1 MSGHPQGGRNDYD
14 DGYGQNH
21 NQAQPQAQGQAQQGQ
36 DGYYHDD
43 QYGQYHDDARGQG
56 QGQGQYQQQGDAY
69 YDESAYYDG
78 QNNGQ
83 YQQNGYYD
91 DRNQQ
96 GYQDEYYN
104 DQYYDQGGA
113 QDGYGG
119 QPRRR
124 NHDSEED
131 SETFS
136 DFTMRSDMARATDM
150 DYYGRGDERY
160 NSYNEGNN
168 RGYRPPSSQVSY
180 SGNRSS
186 GASTPIYGMD
196 YSNALP
202 AGQRSREPYPAWTA
216 EAQIP
221 CTKEEI
227 EDIFLDLTAKFGFQ
241 RDSMRNMYD
250 HFMTL
255 LDSRA
260 SRMPPNQALLS
271 LHADYIGGENAN
283 YRRWYFAAHLDL
295 DDAVG
300 FANMNLGKANRRTR
314 KARKAAKKKASENP
328 ANEEET
334 LDAYEGD
341 NSLEAAEYRW
351 KTRMNRMSQHDR
363 VRQIAL
369 YLLCWGEANQV
380 RFMPELMCFIFKCA
394 DDYLNSPAGQAQT
407 EPIEEFTYLN
417 QIITPLYQY
426 CRDQGY
432 EIQDGKYVRRE
443 RDHAQIIGYDDINQL
458 FWYPEGL
465 ERIVFEDKSRMV
477 DLPPAERFLKLKDVL
492 WKKVFFKT
500 YYESRSWFHM
510 IINFN
515 RIWVIH
521 FTSFWFYTAYNSQP
535 VYTKG
540 YEQQQDQKPEK
551 AAILSAVALG
561 GTIASL
567 IQIIATLCEWSYVPR
582 KWAGAQHLTK
592 RLFFLLAVFAVNVGP
607 SVYIFGLGKR
617 TGMIADILGGVQFAV
632 ALITFIFFS
641 LMPIGGLFGSYLTK
655 NSRKYVASQ
664 TFTASYPRLKGN
676 DMWMSYGLWVL
687 VFAAKLAESYFF
699 LTLSIKDPIRILAH
713 MTKPICLGDAIF
725 GNILCQYQPRIL
737 LGLMYFMDLILFFL
751 DSYLWYIIANML
763 FSVARSFYLGVSI
776 WTPWRNIFSRLP
788 KRIYS
793 KVLATTDMEIK
804 YKPKVLI
811 SQIWNAVVISMYRE
825 HLLAIDHVQKL
836 LYHQVPS
843 EQEGKRT
850 LRAPTFFVSQE
861 DHSFKTEFFP
871 AQSEAERRI
880 SFFAQSLSTPIPEPL
895 PVDNMPTFTVLIPHY
910 GEKILLSLREII
922 REDEPYSRV
931 TLLEY
936 LKQLHPHEWDC
947 FVKDTKI
954 LADETSQFNG
964 DDEKNEKDTA
974 KSKIDDL
981 PFYCIGFKSA
991 APEYTLR
998 TRIWASLRSQTLYRT
1013 ISGFMNYSR
1022 AIKLLYRVENPEVVQ
1037 MFGGNSDKLE
1047 RELERMAR
1055 RKYKICVSMQRYA
1068 KFNKEERENTEFLL
1082 RAYPDLQIAYLD
1094 EEPPVNEGDE
1104 PRIYSALIDG
1114 HSEIMENGMRRPK
1127 FRIQLSGNPILG
1139 DGKSD
1144 NQNHSIIFYRGEYIQ
1159 LIDAN
1164 QDNYLEECLKIRS
1177 VLAEF
1182 EEMTTDN
1189 VSPYTPGIP
1198 NPNFNPVA
1206 ILGAREYIFSE
1217 NIGILGDI
1225 AAGKEQTF
1233 GTMFARTL
1241 AQIGGKLHYG
1251 HPDFLNGIFMTTRG
1265 GVSKAQK
1272 GLHLNEDIYAGMNAL
1287 LRGGRIKHCEY
1298 YQCGKGRD
1306 LGFGS
1311 VLNFTTKIGTGMGEQ
1326 MLSREYYYMG
1336 TQLPLD
1342 RFLSF
1347 FYAHPGF
1354 HINNMFIML
1363 SVQCFMFVLLNLG
1376 ALHHETILC
1385 AFNKDIPITDPQW
1398 PNGCANLVPVFD
1410 WVARCIISIFI
1421 VFFIS
1426 FVPLVVQELTERG
1439 FWRAATRLAKHFSS
1453 GSPFFEVFVT
1463 QIYANS
1469 LHTNLSFGGARY
1481 IGTGRGFATA
1491 RIPFGILYSRFA
1503 GPSIYIGARS
1513 LMILLFASIT
1523 VWGPW
1528 LIYFWASLLSLCLA
1542 PFLFNPHQFSWDDF
1556 FIDYREYLRWL
1567 SRGNTRSHS
1576 ASWIGYCRLSRT
1588 RLTGYKRKVL
1598 GDPTAKLSGD
1608 VPRAKFTN
1616 IFFSEILGPFVL
1628 VLITIVPYLFI
1639 NAQTGVTDKR
1649 NKTLETGNLPEPKAS
1664 GALVR
1669 IGLIAFGPIA
1679 VNAAILLGLFA
1690 LACCAGPL
1698 LSMCCKKFGAVL
1710 AAIAHAI
1717 AVIML
1722 LIFFVVMVFLE
1733 GFSFARALSGMI
1745 AVVAI
1750 QRFFFKLIVSL
1761 ALTREF
1767 KADTSN
1773 IAWWT
1778 GKWYTMGWHTI
1789 SQPGREF
1796 LCKIVE
1802 LGMFAADF
1810 ILGHVL
1816 LFFML
1821 PVLLLPY
1828 ADKFH
1833 SVMLFWLRPSRQIR
1847 PPIYSLK
1854 QTKLRKRRVIRYA
1867 ILYFLL
1873 LVVFL
1878 ALVVGPV
1885 VVGGKLKFALPKL
1898 PMEILQPTG
1907 YNNNNT
1913 NASPTGSCRGPCPVF
1928 QGEDG
1933 AGGGGG
1939 AARNTDTSGSNK
1951 FRRPSKVHLEIVI
1964 GHHKDYTSTPHSIMD
1979 LQEVQNATARFL
1991 NDANVHFQRIPGS
2004 AIAVRYIKS
2013 SYQNDPVRSAIELFL
2028 FLFAVRYLLA
2038 PKYSTLKKV
2047 QLSDAEIDELVDDW
2061 TPEPLVAPP
2070 TAFEELDN
2078 EKRPV
2083 IVGPTGPKVK
2093 LSTGRTVTNLASY
2106 NYYNFIANETL
2117 KEKAIQTLRTYG
2129 VGPCGPP
2136 GFYGT
2141 QDVHIK
2147 TESDVAAHLGVP
2159 ACIIYAQSFSTI
2171 SSVIPSFSKRGDII
2185 VADKAVNFAVRK
2197 GIQISRSTVR
2207 WYEHNDMEDLQK
2219 VLQKVV
2225 KEQAKKP
2232 LTRRFIITEGLFEN
2246 TGDSVDLPQLIT
2258 LKLKYKFRLILD
2270 ETWSYGV
2277 LGRTGRGLTEA
2288 QNVDAAEVD
2297 MIIGS
2302 LSGPLCAA
2310 GGFCAG
2316 NEEVV
2321 EHQRIS
2327 SASYTYSAALPALLA
2342 TTASETI
2349 ALLQE
2354 QPEILVGLREN
2365 VRALRA
2371 QLDPR
2376 SDWVVSTSSADNP
2389 MVLLTLKEDVVEARK
2404 LSLDDQNQIFRDVV
2418 DECLANGVLIT
2429 RVKAFPLGLGVN
2441 PRDAEWQPLPT
2452 LKVCVSSGLTKKEV
2466 EKAGTVIRH
2475 AITKIVAKRK

>member
-1 MSGHPQGGRNDYD
+1 MIKVVTGLSRHCPFHLSSMLTLHSGKPKR
-14 DGYGQNH
+14 
-21 NQAQPQAQGQAQQGQ
+21 
-36 DGYYHDD
+36 
-43 QYGQYHDDARGQG
+43 RG
-56 QGQGQYQQQGDAY
+56 
-69 YDESAYYDG
+69 
-78 QNNGQ
+78 
-83 YQQNGYYD
+83 
-91 DRNQQ
+91 
-96 GYQDEYYN
+96 
-104 DQYYDQGGA
+104 
-113 QDGYGG
+113 
-119 QPRRR
+119 
-124 NHDSEED
+124 HDSEED

-136 DFTMRSDMARATDM
+136 DFTMRSDMARAADM

-160 NSYNEGNN
+160 NSYNEGG
-168 RGYRPPSSQVSY
+168 RGYRPASSQVSY
-180 SGNRSS
+180 GGNRSS
-186 GASTPIYGMD
+186 GASTPIYGVD
-196 YSNALP
+196 YTNALP

-221 CTKEEI
+221 LTKEEI
-227 EDIFLDLTAKFGFQ
+227 EDIFLELTAKFGFQ

-250 HFMTL
+250 HIMTL

-260 SRMPPNQALLS
+260 SRMSPNQALLS

-300 FANMNLGKANRRTR
+300 FANMKLGKASRKTR
-314 KARKAAKKKASENP
+314 KARKAAKKAAGDAS
-328 ANEEET
+328 NEEEA
-334 LDAYEGD
+334 LEALEGD

-380 RFMPELMCFIFKCA
+380 RFMPECLCFIFKCA
-394 DDYLNSPAGQAQT
+394 DDYLNSPAGQAST
-407 EPIEEFTYLN
+407 EQVEEFTYLN
-417 QIITPLYQY
+417 NVITPLYQY

-432 EIQDGKYVRRE
+432 EILDGKYVRRE
-443 RDHAQIIGYDDINQL
+443 RDHAAIIGYDDINQL
-458 FWYPEGL
+458 FWYPEGI
-465 ERIVFEDKSRMV
+465 ERIVMEDKSRIV
-477 DLPPAERFLKLKDVL
+477 DVPPAERYMKLKDVH

-500 YYESRSWFHM
+500 YYERRSWFHM
-510 IINFN
+510 LVNFN

-521 FTSFWFYTAYNSQP
+521 ATMFWFYTVYNSP
-535 VYTKG
+535 TIFTNNYT
-540 YEQQQDQKPEK
+540 QQGNEEPE
-551 AAILSAVALG
+551 ASAWRSAVALG

-567 IQIIATLCEWSYVPR
+567 IMVLATLAEWFYVPR

-592 RLFFLLAVFAVNVGP
+592 RFLFLLAVFAINLAP
-607 SVYIFGLGKR
+607 SVYVFGVTRDGK
-617 TGMIADILGGVQFAV
+617 IANILSVVQLIIAIITFLFFAV
-632 ALITFIFFS
+632 
-641 LMPIGGLFGSYLTK
+641 MPIGGLFGSYLTR
-655 NSRKYVASQ
+655 NSRQYVASQ

-687 VFAAKLAESYFF
+687 VFAAKLSESYFF
-699 LTLSIKDPIRILAH
+699 LTLSLKDPIRILST
-713 MTKPICLGDAIF
+713 MNIENCLGDKIV
-725 GNILCQYQPRIL
+725 GTYLCKYQAKIL
-737 LGLMYFMDLILFFL
+737 LGLMYFTDLILFFL
-751 DSYLWYIIANML
+751 DTYLWYIILNML

-793 KVLATTDMEIK
+793 KILATTDMEIK

-895 PVDNMPTFTVLIPHY
+895 PVDNMPTFTVMIPHY
-910 GEKILLSLREII
+910 SEKILLSLREII

-964 DDEKNEKDTA
+964 DYEKNEKDTA

-1055 RKYKICVSMQRYA
+1055 RKYKIVVSMQRYA
-1068 KFNKEERENTEFLL
+1068 KFSKEERENTEFLL

-1104 PRIYSALIDG
+1104 PRLYSALIDG
-1114 HSEIMENGMRRPK
+1114 HSELMDNGMRRPK

-1144 NQNHSIIFYRGEYIQ
+1144 NQNHCIIFYRGEYIQ

-1182 EEMTTDN
+1182 EEMVTDN

-1198 NPNFNPVA
+1198 SPDFNPVA

-1311 VLNFTTKIGTGMGEQ
+1311 ILNFTTKIGTGMGEQ
-1326 MLSREYYYMG
+1326 MLSREYYYLG

-1354 HINNMFIML
+1354 HINNLFIML
-1363 SVQCFMFVLLNLG
+1363 SVQLFMFVLINLG
-1376 ALHHETILC
+1376 SLKHESIIC
-1385 AFNKDIPITDPQW
+1385 KYNKDVPVTDELLPT
-1398 PNGCANLVPVFD
+1398 GCRNLVPVFD
-1410 WVARCIISIFI
+1410 WVARCIVSIFI

-1453 GSPFFEVFVT
+1453 LSPMFEVFVC
-1463 QIYANS
+1463 QIYANA
-1469 LHTNLSFGGARY
+1469 LHTDLSYGGARY

-1513 LMILLFASIT
+1513 LMMLLFATMT

-1528 LIYFWASLLSLCLA
+1528 LIYFWASLLALCIC
-1542 PFLFNPHQFSWDDF
+1542 PFLFNPHQFSWTDF

-1567 SRGNTRSHS
+1567 SRGNTRSHA

-1588 RLTGYKRKVL
+1588 RITGYKRKVL
-1598 GDPTAKLSGD
+1598 GDPSSKMSGD
-1608 VPRAKFTN
+1608 VPRAKFGN
-1616 IFFSEILGPFVL
+1616 IFFAEILGPLVL
-1628 VLITIVPYLFI
+1628 VAVTLIPYLFI
-1639 NAQTGVTDKR
+1639 NAQTGVEDADRDKDSEGAPTTIEQTNSLIR
-1649 NKTLETGNLPEPKAS
+1649 V
-1664 GALVR
+1664 ALV
-1669 IGLIAFGPIA
+1669 AFGPIA
-1679 VNAAILLGLFA
+1679 VNAGVLGGLFGM
-1690 LACCAGPL
+1690 ACCMGPL

-1710 AAIAHAI
+1710 AAIAHGV
-1717 AVIML
+1717 AVVML
-1722 LIFFVVMVFLE
+1722 LVFFEVMLFLE
-1733 GFSFARALSGMI
+1733 GWNFSRALIGMI

-1750 QRFFFKLIVSL
+1750 QRFFFKLIIAL

-1767 KADTSN
+1767 KADNAN

-1778 GKWYTMGWHTI
+1778 GKWYSMGWHTI

-1796 LCKIVE
+1796 LCKITE

-1810 ILGHVL
+1810 ILGHII
-1816 LFFML
+1816 LFI
-1821 PVLLLPY
+1821 LLPALLVPY
-1828 ADKFH
+1828 IDKFH
-1833 SVMLFWLRPSRQIR
+1833 SVMLFWLRPRYVYPPYVFPSSANLHSRQIR

-1854 QTKLRKRRVIRYA
+1854 QSKLRKRRVIRYS
-1867 ILYFLL
+1867 ILYFFL
-1873 LVVFL
+1873 LVVFI
-1878 ALVVGPV
+1878 ALIVGPV
-1885 VVGGKLKFALPKL
+1885 VAGKFLTMSVAI
-1898 PMEILQPTG
+1898 PMQLLQPTG
-1907 YNNNNT
+1907 LNNN
-1913 NASPTGSCRGPCPVF
+1913 
-1928 QGEDG
+1928 
-1933 AGGGGG
+1933 
-1939 AARNTDTSGSNK
+1939 DTSGS
-1951 FRRPSKVHLEIVI
+1951 HT
-1964 GHHKDYTSTPHSIMD
+1964 G
-1979 LQEVQNATARFL
+1979 TA
-1991 NDANVHFQRIPGS
+1991 QGG
-2004 AIAVRYIKS
+2004 K
-2013 SYQNDPVRSAIELFL
+2013 
-2028 FLFAVRYLLA
+2028 
-2038 PKYSTLKKV
+2038 
-2047 QLSDAEIDELVDDW
+2047 
-2061 TPEPLVAPP
+2061 
-2070 TAFEELDN
+2070 
-2078 EKRPV
+2078 
-2083 IVGPTGPKVK
+2083 
-2093 LSTGRTVTNLASY
+2093 
-2106 NYYNFIANETL
+2106 
-2117 KEKAIQTLRTYG
+2117 
-2129 VGPCGPP
+2129 
-2136 GFYGT
+2136 
-2141 QDVHIK
+2141 
-2147 TESDVAAHLGVP
+2147 
-2159 ACIIYAQSFSTI
+2159 
-2171 SSVIPSFSKRGDII
+2171 
-2185 VADKAVNFAVRK
+2185 
-2197 GIQISRSTVR
+2197 
-2207 WYEHNDMEDLQK
+2207 
-2219 VLQKVV
+2219 
-2225 KEQAKKP
+2225 
-2232 LTRRFIITEGLFEN
+2232 
-2246 TGDSVDLPQLIT
+2246 
-2258 LKLKYKFRLILD
+2258 
-2270 ETWSYGV
+2270 
-2277 LGRTGRGLTEA
+2277 
-2288 QNVDAAEVD
+2288 AAET
-2297 MIIGS
+2297 
-2302 LSGPLCAA
+2302 
-2310 GGFCAG
+2310 
-2316 NEEVV
+2316 
-2321 EHQRIS
+2321 
-2327 SASYTYSAALPALLA
+2327 SASTSDSAKF
-2342 TTASETI
+2342 
-2349 ALLQE
+2349 
-2354 QPEILVGLREN
+2354 
-2365 VRALRA
+2365 
-2371 QLDPR
+2371 
-2376 SDWVVSTSSADNP
+2376 
-2389 MVLLTLKEDVVEARK
+2389 MV
-2404 LSLDDQNQIFRDVV
+2404 F
-2418 DECLANGVLIT
+2418 
-2429 RVKAFPLGLGVN
+2429 
-2441 PRDAEWQPLPT
+2441 
-2452 LKVCVSSGLTKKEV
+2452 
-2466 EKAGTVIRH
+2466 
-2475 AITKIVAKRK
+2475 

>member
-1 MSGHPQGGRNDYD
+1 MSGHPQGAQYD
-14 DGYGQNH
+14 DGYGQ
-21 NQAQPQAQGQAQQGQ
+21 PQGQ
-36 DGYYHDD
+36 DSYYQDD
-43 QYGQYHDDARGQG
+43 QYAQYNDHQG
-56 QGQGQYQQQGDAY
+56 AAPNGYGDQQNGDAY
-69 YDESAYYDG
+69 YDESAYYDSQPQAG
-78 QNNGQ
+78 GAQ
-83 YQQNGYYD
+83 YQQDGYYD
-91 DRNQQ
+91 GQQ

-113 QDGYGG
+113 QAAQGGQSGYGAK
-119 QPRRR
+119 PTRRG
-124 NHDSEED
+124 HDSEED

-150 DYYGRGDERY
+150 DYYGRGDERL
-160 NSYNEGNN
+160 NSYGEGMG
-168 RGYRPPSSQVSY
+168 RGYRPPSSQISY
-180 SGNRSS
+180 GGNRSS

-196 YSNALP
+196 YTNALP
-202 AGQRSREPYPAWTA
+202 AGQRSREPYPAWTSD
-216 EAQIP
+216 AQIP
-221 CTKEEI
+221 LTKEEV

-260 SRMPPNQALLS
+260 SRMSPNQALLS

-300 FANMNLGKANRRTR
+300 FANMKLGKASRRTR
-314 KARKAAKKKASENP
+314 KARKAAKKKAGTDPEN
-328 ANEEET
+328 EQQT
-334 LDAYEGD
+334 LEAYEGD

-351 KTRMNRMSQHDR
+351 KTKMNKMSQHDR

-380 RFMPELMCFIFKCA
+380 RFMPECLCFIFKCA
-394 DDYLNSPAGQAQT
+394 DDYLNSPACQQRT
-407 EPIEEFTYLN
+407 EPVEEFTYLN
-417 QIITPLYQY
+417 DVITPLYQF

-443 RDHAQIIGYDDINQL
+443 RDHASIIGYDDINQL
-458 FWYPEGL
+458 FWYPEGI
-465 ERIVFEDKSRMV
+465 ERIVMEDKSRIV
-477 DLPPAERFLKLKDVL
+477 DLPPAERYVKLKDVL

-500 YYESRSWFHM
+500 YYERRSWFHM
-510 IINFN
+510 LVNFN

-521 FTSFWFYTAYNSQP
+521 VSAFWFYTAYNSKP
-535 VYTKG
+535 IYTKD
-540 YEQQQDQKPEK
+540 YQQQLDQAPNK
-551 AAILSAVALG
+551 AATLSAIALG

-567 IQIIATLCEWSYVPR
+567 IMIFATLAEWAYVPR

-592 RLFFLLAVFAVNVGP
+592 RLFFLLAVFAVNIGP
-607 SVYIFGLGKR
+607 SVYIFGISQTGK
-617 TGMIADILGGVQFAV
+617 IAVILGVVQFII
-632 ALITFIFFS
+632 ALITFVFFS
-641 LMPIGGLFGSYLTK
+641 IMPLGGLFGSYLTR
-655 NSRKYVASQ
+655 NSRQYVASQ

-687 VFAAKLAESYFF
+687 VFAAKMIESYFF
-699 LTLSIKDPIRILAH
+699 LTLTFKDPIRILSH
-713 MTKPICLGDAIF
+713 MQAPDCLGDAII
-725 GNILCQYQPRIL
+725 GDMICKYQPKIL
-737 LGLMYFMDLILFFL
+737 LGLMFFTDLILFFL
-751 DSYLWYIIANML
+751 DTYLFYIICNML
-763 FSVARSFYLGVSI
+763 FSVFRSFYLGVSI

-793 KVLATTDMEIK
+793 KILATTDMEIK

-964 DDEKNEKDTA
+964 DYEKGEKDTA

-1055 RKYKICVSMQRYA
+1055 RKFKICVSMQRYA
-1068 KFNKEERENTEFLL
+1068 KFSKEERENTEFLL

-1094 EEPPVNEGDE
+1094 EEPPLNEGEE
-1104 PRIYSALIDG
+1104 PRLYSALIDG
-1114 HSEIMENGMRRPK
+1114 HSELMDNGMRRPK

-1217 NIGILGDI
+1217 NIGILGDV

-1311 VLNFTTKIGTGMGEQ
+1311 ILNFTTKIGTGMGEQ
-1326 MLSREYYYMG
+1326 MLSREYYYLG

-1347 FYAHPGF
+1347 YYAHPGF
-1354 HINNMFIML
+1354 HINNLFIML
-1363 SVQCFMFVLLNLG
+1363 SVQCFMFVLINLG
-1376 ALHHETILC
+1376 ALKHEMITC
-1385 AFNKDIPITDPQW
+1385 RYNVDVPITDPLF
-1398 PNGCANLVPVFD
+1398 PNGCANLVPISD
-1410 WVARCIISIFI
+1410 WVARCIVSIFI

-1426 FVPLVVQELTERG
+1426 FIPLVVQELTERG

-1453 GSPFFEVFVT
+1453 LSPFFEVFVC
-1463 QIYANS
+1463 QIYANA
-1469 LHTNLSFGGARY
+1469 LHTDLSFGGARY

-1513 LMILLFASIT
+1513 LMMLLFATMT

-1528 LIYFWASLLSLCLA
+1528 LIYFWASLLALCVS

-1588 RLTGYKRKVL
+1588 RLTGYKRKIL
-1598 GDPTAKLSGD
+1598 GDPSSKLSGD
-1608 VPRAKFTN
+1608 IPRAQFGN
-1616 IFFSEILGPFVL
+1616 IFFSEILGPLVL
-1628 VLITIVPYLFI
+1628 VAITLIPYLFI
-1639 NAQTGVTDKR
+1639 NAQTGVRNANHDNDALGDK
-1649 NKTLETGNLPEPKAS
+1649 EIKAS

-1669 IGLIAFGPIA
+1669 VAIVAFGPIA
-1679 VNAAILLGLFA
+1679 INAGVLGGMFA
-1690 LACCAGPL
+1690 MACCMGPL

-1710 AAIAHAI
+1710 AAISHAI

-1722 LIFFVVMVFLE
+1722 FAFFEVMFFLS
-1733 GFSFARALSGMI
+1733 GWSFSKALLGMI
-1745 AVVAI
+1745 AVVAL
-1750 QRFFFKLIVSL
+1750 QRFIFKLIISL

-1767 KADTSN
+1767 KADTAN

-1796 LCKIVE
+1796 LCKITE

-1810 ILGHVL
+1810 ILGHVI
-1816 LFFML
+1816 LFIQL
-1821 PVLLLPY
+1821 PVLLIPY
-1828 ADKFH
+1828 VDKFH

-1867 ILYFLL
+1867 ILYFVILIVFVAL
-1873 LVVFL
+1873 IAGPLV
-1878 ALVVGPV
+1878 A
-1885 VVGGKLKFALPKL
+1885 GKYLNFGAEI
-1898 PMEILQPTG
+1898 PMDLLQPTG
-1907 YNNNNT
+1907 LNNNDT
-1913 NASPTGSCRGPCPVF
+1913 SPSITGSRLNN
-1928 QGEDG
+1928 
-1933 AGGGGG
+1933 AGG
-1939 AARNTDTSGSNK
+1939 
-1951 FRRPSKVHLEIVI
+1951 
-1964 GHHKDYTSTPHSIMD
+1964 
-1979 LQEVQNATARFL
+1979 
-1991 NDANVHFQRIPGS
+1991 DA
-2004 AIAVRYIKS
+2004 
-2013 SYQNDPVRSAIELFL
+2013 PVA
-2028 FLFAVRYLLA
+2028 
-2038 PKYSTLKKV
+2038 
-2047 QLSDAEIDELVDDW
+2047 
-2061 TPEPLVAPP
+2061 
-2070 TAFEELDN
+2070 
-2078 EKRPV
+2078 
-2083 IVGPTGPKVK
+2083 
-2093 LSTGRTVTNLASY
+2093 
-2106 NYYNFIANETL
+2106 
-2117 KEKAIQTLRTYG
+2117 
-2129 VGPCGPP
+2129 
-2136 GFYGT
+2136 
-2141 QDVHIK
+2141 
-2147 TESDVAAHLGVP
+2147 
-2159 ACIIYAQSFSTI
+2159 
-2171 SSVIPSFSKRGDII
+2171 
-2185 VADKAVNFAVRK
+2185 
-2197 GIQISRSTVR
+2197 
-2207 WYEHNDMEDLQK
+2207 
-2219 VLQKVV
+2219 
-2225 KEQAKKP
+2225 
-2232 LTRRFIITEGLFEN
+2232 
-2246 TGDSVDLPQLIT
+2246 TGD
-2258 LKLKYKFRLILD
+2258 
-2270 ETWSYGV
+2270 
-2277 LGRTGRGLTEA
+2277 A
-2288 QNVDAAEVD
+2288 
-2297 MIIGS
+2297 
-2302 LSGPLCAA
+2302 
-2310 GGFCAG
+2310 
-2316 NEEVV
+2316 
-2321 EHQRIS
+2321 RI
-2327 SASYTYSAALPALLA
+2327 
-2342 TTASETI
+2342 
-2349 ALLQE
+2349 
-2354 QPEILVGLREN
+2354 
-2365 VRALRA
+2365 
-2371 QLDPR
+2371 
-2376 SDWVVSTSSADNP
+2376 
-2389 MVLLTLKEDVVEARK
+2389 
-2404 LSLDDQNQIFRDVV
+2404 
-2418 DECLANGVLIT
+2418 
-2429 RVKAFPLGLGVN
+2429 KAF
-2441 PRDAEWQPLPT
+2441 
-2452 LKVCVSSGLTKKEV
+2452 
-2466 EKAGTVIRH
+2466 
-2475 AITKIVAKRK
+2475 

>member
-1 MSGHPQGGRNDYD
+1 MSGHPQGGHYD
-14 DGYGQNH
+14 DGYGH
-21 NQAQPQAQGQAQQGQ
+21 GQAN

-43 QYGQYHDDARGQG
+43 QYRQYDNHGG
-56 QGQGQYQQQGDAY
+56 HGYPEQQHGDAY
-69 YDESAYYDG
+69 YDEAGYYDG
-78 QNNGQ
+78 NQGH
-83 YQQNGYYD
+83 YQQEGYYEGGH
-91 DRNQQ
+91 Q

-113 QDGYGG
+113 NGQQGYAQNDYGAK
-119 QPRRR
+119 PKRRG
-124 NHDSEED
+124 HDSEED

-136 DFTMRSDMARATDM
+136 DFTMRSDMARAADM

-160 NSYNEGNN
+160 NSYNEGQN

-180 SGNRSS
+180 GGNRSS

-196 YSNALP
+196 YTNALP

-216 EAQIP
+216 DAQIP
-221 CTKEEI
+221 LTKEEI
-227 EDIFLDLTAKFGFQ
+227 EDIFLDLTSKFGFQ

-250 HFMTL
+250 HLMTL

-260 SRMPPNQALLS
+260 SRMSPNQALLS

-300 FANMNLGKANRRTR
+300 FANMKLGKANRRTR
-314 KARKAAKKKASENP
+314 KARKAAKKKAGENP
-328 ANEEET
+328 TNEDQT
-334 LDAYEGD
+334 LEALEGD

-380 RFMPELMCFIFKCA
+380 RFMPEALCFIFKCA
-394 DDYLNSPAGQAQT
+394 DDYLNSPACQNRQ
-407 EPIEEFTYLN
+407 EPVEEFTYLN
-417 QIITPLYQY
+417 NVITPLYQY

-443 RDHAQIIGYDDINQL
+443 RDHASIIGYDDINQL
-458 FWYPEGL
+458 FWYPEGI
-465 ERIVFEDKSRMV
+465 ERIVMEDKSRIV
-477 DLPPAERFLKLKDVL
+477 DLSPAERYEKLKDVH

-500 YYESRSWFHM
+500 YYERRSWFHM
-510 IINFN
+510 VVNFN

-521 FTSFWFYTAYNSQP
+521 VTAFWFYTAFNSP
-535 VYTKG
+535 TLYTKG
-540 YEQQQDQKPEK
+540 YQQQLNNKPNK
-551 AAILSAVALG
+551 AAQWSAVALG

-567 IQIIATLCEWSYVPR
+567 IMIFATLAEWAYVPR
-582 KWAGAQHLTK
+582 RWSGAQHLTK
-592 RLFFLLAVFAVNVGP
+592 RLLFLLAVFAVNIGP
-607 SVYIFGLGKR
+607 AVYIFGISQTGK
-617 TGMIADILGGVQFAV
+617 IAQILGVVQFLV
-632 ALITFIFFS
+632 ALVTFLFFS
-641 LMPIGGLFGSYLTK
+641 VMPIGGLFGSYLTR
-655 NSRKYVASQ
+655 NSRQYVASQ
-664 TFTASYPRLKGN
+664 TFTASYPRLHGN
-676 DMWMSYGLWVL
+676 DMWMSFGLWVL
-687 VFAAKLAESYFF
+687 VFAAKMTESYFF
-699 LTLSIKDPIRILAH
+699 LTLSLRDPIRILST
-713 MTKPICLGDAIF
+713 MKINNCLGDAII
-725 GNILCQYQPRIL
+725 GDVLCKHQPKIL
-737 LGLMYFMDLILFFL
+737 LGLMFFTDLILFFL
-751 DSYLWYIIANML
+751 DTYLWYIILNML

-793 KVLATTDMEIK
+793 KILATTDMEIK

-895 PVDNMPTFTVLIPHY
+895 PVDNMPTFTVMIPHY
-910 GEKILLSLREII
+910 SEKILLSLREII

-964 DDEKNEKDTA
+964 DYEKSEKDTA

-1055 RKYKICVSMQRYA
+1055 RKYKIVVSMQRYA
-1068 KFNKEERENTEFLL
+1068 KFSKEERENTEFLL

-1094 EEPPVNEGDE
+1094 EEPPVNEGEE
-1104 PRIYSALIDG
+1104 PRLYSALIDG
-1114 HSEIMENGMRRPK
+1114 HSELMENGIRRPK

-1144 NQNHSIIFYRGEYIQ
+1144 NQNHCIIFYRGEYIQ

-1198 NPNFNPVA
+1198 SPNFNPVA

-1217 NIGILGDI
+1217 NIGILGDV

-1311 VLNFTTKIGTGMGEQ
+1311 ILNFTTKIGTGMGEQ
-1326 MLSREYYYMG
+1326 MLSREYYYLG

-1347 FYAHPGF
+1347 YYAHPGF
-1354 HINNMFIML
+1354 HINNLFIML
-1363 SVQCFMFVLLNLG
+1363 SVQLFMFVIINLG
-1376 ALHHETILC
+1376 ALRHETIIC
-1385 AFNKDIPITDPQW
+1385 HYNKDVPITDPMM
-1398 PNGCANLVPVFD
+1398 PTGCANLVPIFD
-1410 WVARCIISIFI
+1410 WVARCIVSIFI

-1453 GSPFFEVFVT
+1453 LSPFFEVFVC
-1463 QIYANS
+1463 QIYANA
-1469 LHTNLSFGGARY
+1469 LHTDLSFGGARY

-1513 LMILLFASIT
+1513 LMMLLFATMT
-1523 VWGPW
+1523 VWGAW
-1528 LIYFWASLLSLCLA
+1528 LIYFWASLLALCIC

-1588 RLTGYKRKVL
+1588 RITGYKRKAL
-1598 GDPTAKLSGD
+1598 GDPSSKLSGD
-1608 VPRAKFTN
+1608 VPRATFGN
-1616 IFFSEILGPFVL
+1616 IFFSEIVGPLVL
-1628 VLITIVPYLFI
+1628 VAVTLIPYLFI
-1639 NAQTGVTDKR
+1639 NAQTGVLDADRSLDSKGAPT
-1649 NKTLETGNLPEPKAS
+1649 TIKATNS
-1664 GALVR
+1664 LIRVALV
-1669 IGLIAFGPIA
+1669 AFGPIA
-1679 VNAAILLGLFA
+1679 INAGVLAGLFGM
-1690 LACCAGPL
+1690 ACCMGPL
-1698 LSMCCKKFGAVL
+1698 LSICCKKFGAVL
-1710 AAIAHAI
+1710 AAIAHGI
-1717 AVIML
+1717 AVVML
-1722 LIFFVVMVFLE
+1722 LAFFEVMFFLE
-1733 GFSFARALSGMI
+1733 GWSFSKALLGMV

-1750 QRFFFKLIVSL
+1750 QRFFFKLIISL

-1767 KADTSN
+1767 KADTAN

-1778 GKWYTMGWHTI
+1778 GKWYAMGWHTI

-1796 LCKIVE
+1796 LCKITE

-1810 ILGHVL
+1810 ILGHIL
-1816 LFFML
+1816 LFIML
-1821 PVLLLPY
+1821 PALLVPY
-1828 ADKFH
+1828 IDKFH

-1854 QTKLRKRRVIRYA
+1854 QTKLRKRRVVRYA
-1867 ILYFLL
+1867 ILYFVILIIFAAL
-1873 LVVFL
+1873 IAGPIVAGKFL
-1878 ALVVGPV
+1878 TS
-1885 VVGGKLKFALPKL
+1885 LPSI
-1898 PMEILQPTG
+1898 PMQLLQPTG
-1907 YNNNNT
+1907 LNNNDT
-1913 NASPTGSCRGPCPVF
+1913 SSSQTGT
-1928 QGEDG
+1928 
-1933 AGGGGG
+1933 ALAGG
-1939 AARNTDTSGSNK
+1939 AAATATSG
-1951 FRRPSKVHLEIVI
+1951 
-1964 GHHKDYTSTPHSIMD
+1964 
-1979 LQEVQNATARFL
+1979 ARF
-1991 NDANVHFQRIPGS
+1991 R
-2004 AIAVRYIKS
+2004 
-2013 SYQNDPVRSAIELFL
+2013 
-2028 FLFAVRYLLA
+2028 
-2038 PKYSTLKKV
+2038 
-2047 QLSDAEIDELVDDW
+2047 
-2061 TPEPLVAPP
+2061 
-2070 TAFEELDN
+2070 AF
-2078 EKRPV
+2078 
-2083 IVGPTGPKVK
+2083 
-2093 LSTGRTVTNLASY
+2093 
-2106 NYYNFIANETL
+2106 
-2117 KEKAIQTLRTYG
+2117 
-2129 VGPCGPP
+2129 
-2136 GFYGT
+2136 
-2141 QDVHIK
+2141 
-2147 TESDVAAHLGVP
+2147 
-2159 ACIIYAQSFSTI
+2159 
-2171 SSVIPSFSKRGDII
+2171 
-2185 VADKAVNFAVRK
+2185 
-2197 GIQISRSTVR
+2197 
-2207 WYEHNDMEDLQK
+2207 
-2219 VLQKVV
+2219 
-2225 KEQAKKP
+2225 
-2232 LTRRFIITEGLFEN
+2232 
-2246 TGDSVDLPQLIT
+2246 
-2258 LKLKYKFRLILD
+2258 
-2270 ETWSYGV
+2270 
-2277 LGRTGRGLTEA
+2277 
-2288 QNVDAAEVD
+2288 
-2297 MIIGS
+2297 
-2302 LSGPLCAA
+2302 
-2310 GGFCAG
+2310 
-2316 NEEVV
+2316 
-2321 EHQRIS
+2321 
-2327 SASYTYSAALPALLA
+2327 
-2342 TTASETI
+2342 
-2349 ALLQE
+2349 
-2354 QPEILVGLREN
+2354 
-2365 VRALRA
+2365 
-2371 QLDPR
+2371 
-2376 SDWVVSTSSADNP
+2376 
-2389 MVLLTLKEDVVEARK
+2389 
-2404 LSLDDQNQIFRDVV
+2404 
-2418 DECLANGVLIT
+2418 
-2429 RVKAFPLGLGVN
+2429 
-2441 PRDAEWQPLPT
+2441 
-2452 LKVCVSSGLTKKEV
+2452 
-2466 EKAGTVIRH
+2466 
-2475 AITKIVAKRK
+2475 

>member
-1 MSGHPQGGRNDYD
+1 
-14 DGYGQNH
+14 
-21 NQAQPQAQGQAQQGQ
+21 
-36 DGYYHDD
+36 
-43 QYGQYHDDARGQG
+43 
-56 QGQGQYQQQGDAY
+56 
-69 YDESAYYDG
+69 
-78 QNNGQ
+78 
-83 YQQNGYYD
+83 
-91 DRNQQ
+91 
-96 GYQDEYYN
+96 
-104 DQYYDQGGA
+104 
-113 QDGYGG
+113 
-119 QPRRR
+119 
-124 NHDSEED
+124 
-131 SETFS
+131 
-136 DFTMRSDMARATDM
+136 MRSDMARATDM

-160 NSYNEGNN
+160 NSYGEGMG

-180 SGNRSS
+180 GNRSS

-196 YSNALP
+196 YTNALP
-202 AGQRSREPYPAWTA
+202 AGQRSREPYPAWTS

-227 EDIFLDLTAKFGFQ
+227 EEIFLDLTAKFGFQ

-250 HFMTL
+250 HLMTL

-260 SRMPPNQALLS
+260 SRMSPNQALLS

-300 FANMNLGKANRRTR
+300 FANMKLGKASRRTR

-328 ANEEET
+328 GNENET
-334 LDAYEGD
+334 LEAFEGD

-380 RFMPELMCFIFKCA
+380 RFMPEICCFIFKCA

-407 EPIEEFTYLN
+407 EPVEEFTYLN
-417 QIITPLYQY
+417 QIVTPLYQY

-443 RDHAQIIGYDDINQL
+443 RDHAAIIGYDDMNQL
-458 FWYPEGL
+458 FWYPEGI
-465 ERIVFEDKSRMV
+465 ERIVMEDKSRLV
-477 DLPPAERFLKLKDVL
+477 DLPPAERYAKLKDVV

-500 YYESRSWFHM
+500 YYERRSWFHM
-510 IINFN
+510 LVNFN

-521 FTSFWFYTAYNSQP
+521 LSTFWFYTAYNSKP
-535 VYTKG
+535 VYTKN
-540 YEQQQDQKPEK
+540 YERQLDNQPPGSLT
-551 AAILSAVALG
+551 LSVVALG
-561 GTIASL
+561 GTIAAFL
-567 IQIIATLCEWSYVPR
+567 QVLATVCEWAYVPR

-592 RLFFLLAVFAVNVGP
+592 RLLFLLAVLVVNAAP
-607 SVYIFGLGKR
+607 SVYIIFMDNTEGRIPK
-617 TGMIADILGGVQFAV
+617 ILGVVQFII
-632 ALITFIFFS
+632 ALFTVIFFAV
-641 LMPIGGLFGSYLTK
+641 MPLGGLFGSYLTR
-655 NSRKYVASQ
+655 NSRQYVASQ

-676 DMWMSYGLWVL
+676 DMWMSYGLWVM

-699 LTLSIKDPIRILAH
+699 LTLSIKDPIRILSA
-713 MTKPICLGDAIF
+713 MEAPRCVGDAIV
-725 GNILCQYQPRIL
+725 GTILCRYQPQIL
-737 LGLMYFMDLILFFL
+737 LGLMYFTDLVLFFL
-751 DSYLWYIIANML
+751 DTYLWYIILNML
-763 FSVARSFYLGVSI
+763 FSVSRSFYLGVSI

-793 KVLATTDMEIK
+793 KILATTDMEIK

-895 PVDNMPTFTVLIPHY
+895 PVDNMPTFTVMIPHY
-910 GEKILLSLREII
+910 SEKILLSLREII

-964 DDEKNEKDTA
+964 EFEKNEKDTA

-1068 KFNKEERENTEFLL
+1068 KFSKEERENTEFLL

-1094 EEPPVNEGDE
+1094 EEPPVNEGEE

-1114 HSEIMENGMRRPK
+1114 HSEIMDNGMRRPK

-1144 NQNHSIIFYRGEYIQ
+1144 NQNHCIIFYRGEYIQ

-1217 NIGILGDI
+1217 NIGILGDV

-1311 VLNFTTKIGTGMGEQ
+1311 ILNFTTKIGTGMGEQ
-1326 MLSREYYYMG
+1326 MLSREYYYLG

-1376 ALHHETILC
+1376 ALNHETILC
-1385 AFNKDIPITDPQW
+1385 SFNQDLPITDPEW

-1410 WVARCIISIFI
+1410 WVARCIVSIFI

-1453 GSPFFEVFVT
+1453 GSPFFEVFVC
-1463 QIYANS
+1463 QIYANA

-1513 LMILLFASIT
+1513 LMMLLFATIT

-1528 LIYFWASLLSLCLA
+1528 YIYFWISLLALCIS

-1588 RLTGYKRKVL
+1588 RLTGFKRKAL
-1598 GDPTAKLSGD
+1598 GDPSAKLSGD
-1608 VPRAKFTN
+1608 VPRASITN
-1616 IFFSEILGPFVL
+1616 VFFSEILGPLVL
-1628 VLITIVPYLFI
+1628 VAITLIPYLFM
-1639 NAQTGVTDKR
+1639 NAQTGVR
-1649 NKTLETGNLPEPKAS
+1649 NDPDNSAENVQATNSLIRV
-1664 GALVR
+1664 ALV
-1669 IGLIAFGPIA
+1669 AFGPIA
-1679 VNAAILLGLFA
+1679 VNAGVLAGLFA
-1690 LACCAGPL
+1690 LACCGGPL
-1698 LSMCCKKFGAVL
+1698 LTMCCKKFGAVL

-1722 LIFFVVMVFLE
+1722 LAFFVVMMFLE

-1745 AVVAI
+1745 AVTAI
-1750 QRFFFKLIVSL
+1750 QRFFFKLIICL

-1767 KADTSN
+1767 KADTAN

-1778 GKWYTMGWHTI
+1778 GKWYAMGWHTI

-1796 LCKIVE
+1796 LCKITE
-1802 LGMFAADF
+1802 LGFFAADF
-1810 ILGHVL
+1810 ILGHFL
-1816 LFFML
+1816 LFIML

-1867 ILYFLL
+1867 ILYFVI
-1873 LVVFL
+1873 LVVFI
-1878 ALVVGPV
+1878 ALIAGPIV
-1885 VVGGKLKFALPKL
+1885 AGKFLSFDISI
-1898 PMEILQPTG
+1898 PMELLQPTG
-1907 YNNNNT
+1907 LGNNDT
-1913 NASPTGSCRGPCPVF
+1913 SASATGSCVGGMKCPEGP
-1928 QGEDG
+1928 
-1933 AGGGGG
+1933 GG
-1939 AARNTDTSGSNK
+1939 DSGSSSARETGSSN
-1951 FRRPSKVHLEIVI
+1951 RL
-1964 GHHKDYTSTPHSIMD
+1964 
-1979 LQEVQNATARFL
+1979 ARFM
-1991 NDANVHFQRIPGS
+1991 
-2004 AIAVRYIKS
+2004 
-2013 SYQNDPVRSAIELFL
+2013 
-2028 FLFAVRYLLA
+2028 
-2038 PKYSTLKKV
+2038 
-2047 QLSDAEIDELVDDW
+2047 
-2061 TPEPLVAPP
+2061 
-2070 TAFEELDN
+2070 
-2078 EKRPV
+2078 
-2083 IVGPTGPKVK
+2083 
-2093 LSTGRTVTNLASY
+2093 
-2106 NYYNFIANETL
+2106 
-2117 KEKAIQTLRTYG
+2117 
-2129 VGPCGPP
+2129 
-2136 GFYGT
+2136 
-2141 QDVHIK
+2141 
-2147 TESDVAAHLGVP
+2147 AH
-2159 ACIIYAQSFSTI
+2159 
-2171 SSVIPSFSKRGDII
+2171 
-2185 VADKAVNFAVRK
+2185 
-2197 GIQISRSTVR
+2197 
-2207 WYEHNDMEDLQK
+2207 
-2219 VLQKVV
+2219 
-2225 KEQAKKP
+2225 
-2232 LTRRFIITEGLFEN
+2232 
-2246 TGDSVDLPQLIT
+2246 
-2258 LKLKYKFRLILD
+2258 
-2270 ETWSYGV
+2270 
-2277 LGRTGRGLTEA
+2277 
-2288 QNVDAAEVD
+2288 
-2297 MIIGS
+2297 
-2302 LSGPLCAA
+2302 
-2310 GGFCAG
+2310 
-2316 NEEVV
+2316 
-2321 EHQRIS
+2321 
-2327 SASYTYSAALPALLA
+2327 
-2342 TTASETI
+2342 
-2349 ALLQE
+2349 
-2354 QPEILVGLREN
+2354 
-2365 VRALRA
+2365 
-2371 QLDPR
+2371 
-2376 SDWVVSTSSADNP
+2376 
-2389 MVLLTLKEDVVEARK
+2389 
-2404 LSLDDQNQIFRDVV
+2404 
-2418 DECLANGVLIT
+2418 
-2429 RVKAFPLGLGVN
+2429 
-2441 PRDAEWQPLPT
+2441 
-2452 LKVCVSSGLTKKEV
+2452 
-2466 EKAGTVIRH
+2466 
-2475 AITKIVAKRK
+2475 